1 MADLSLSHSQAPIHT
16 LSGSDYWLIKLPWRT
31 GNNTEWERNLGEPKR
46 INELCRRQYP
56 CLVWFVYNIWIL
68 CLAHRS
74 AFSLLANWFHVINIL
89 LPSQFTRAN
98 GSIWPGAYLQSYHSN
113 ITALLQWRYTSCTCG
128 VQENP
133 SPCLLS
139 EKKTLLV
146 FTVLA
151 EVILSTFAGVA
162 VGGAWFADARGN
174 VLTGVELTS
183 VHALFPKVACRKDR
197 QTRTEFKPKGV
208 KYRCLRS
215 HTFLIGNVLSFL
227 NQLMY
232 VFLLVHLT
240 WVASTGVCAPVVNA
254 LAILWADVGVAR
266 VSQITAVF
274 HTDLQALSHVHIGH
288 VVGCLTHTH
297 TLMDSTH
304 SWGRQSGKKVEE
316 EIKCDI

>member
-1 MADLSLSHSQAPIHT
+1 MEVSDLEPIFKATIQISLHCS
-16 LSGSDYWLIKLPWRT
+16 SGVI
-31 GNNTEWERNLGEPKR
+31 
-46 INELCRRQYP
+46 Q
-56 CLVWFVYNIWIL
+56 VV
-68 CLAHRS
+68 
-74 AFSLLANWFHVINIL
+74 HVVCKKTL
-89 LPSQFTRAN
+89 LPACPQK
-98 GSIWPGAYLQSYHSN
+98 
-113 ITALLQWRYTSCTCG
+113 
-128 VQENP
+128 E
-133 SPCLLS
+133 
-139 EKKTLLV
+139 TLLV

-151 EVILSTFAGVA
+151 VVILSTFAGVA

-197 QTRTEFKPKGV
+197 KTRTEFKPKGV
-208 KYRCLRS
+208 KYRRLHS
-215 HTFLIGNVLSFL
+215 HTFLNRQRIELF
-227 NQLMY
+227 QPTY
-232 VFLLVHLT
+232 VCFFLLVHLT

-304 SWGRQSGKKVEE
+304 S
-316 EIKCDI
+316 